1 MRILF
6 EKTLLSVMA
15 SVLSALCLLV
25 AYQVFARHLP
35 FVPPLLWTEEVSR
48 GLLIW
53 LVMLGA
59 GYGFLRQEH
68 FLMSAFVDG
77 LSPATKRK
85 VQIVV
90 QLIVLVCG
98 ILTLVSGVQFTQR
111 GWGRISFASGLPI
124 VWTYSAL
131 IVGGG
136 LIALGAIINLGEMI
150 LPGRNKNYVLNG
162 SAGK

>member
-1 MRILF
+1 
-6 EKTLLSVMA
+6 
-15 SVLSALCLLV
+15 
-25 AYQVFARHLP
+25 
-35 FVPPLLWTEEVSR
+35 LWTEEVSR

-90 QLIVLVCG
+90 QLIVLV
-98 ILTLVSGVQFTQR
+98 
-111 GWGRISFASGLPI
+111 
-124 VWTYSAL
+124 
-131 IVGGG
+131 
-136 LIALGAIINLGEMI
+136 
-150 LPGRNKNYVLNG
+150 
-162 SAGK
+162 